1 MERVFSLYDKVS
13 ETYFSPFIAPNA
25 AAACRSVTTAAL
37 MDNTIV
43 SQHPSDFTL
52 YEVGEW
58 THLHGVI
65 SGYDNPRIV
74 AQVGSLVRAAAEMIP
89 AQQKGDLIAHE

>member
-1 MERVFSLYDKVS
+1 MEKLFCLYDKVS
-13 ETYFSPFIAPNA
+13 ESYFSPFTSANA

-58 THLHGVI
+58 THLHGLVT
-65 SGYDNPRIV
+65 GYDNPRIV
-74 AQVGSLVRAAAEMIP
+74 AQVGTLVRAAAEMIP
-89 AQQKGDLIAHE
+89 AQAKGDIITHG